1 MTWTKTYTHT
11 IAIGLDDLGA
21 AVLFNRNDITISS
34 LCWMQRTADAGDPN
48 VSAKLATLDLRPW
61 QHGFLRRVGAG
72 LEWIRPGHCDRARRA
87 DQARGKS
94 MAVLLS

>member
-34 LCWMQRTADAGDPN
+34 LCWMQRQADEGDPK
-48 VSAKLATLDLRPW
+48 VTAKLATLGLRPW
-61 QHGFLRRVGAG
+61 QHGFLRNVGDM
-72 LEWIRPGHCDRARRA
+72 LEAIRPGHCDRARLA
-87 DQARGKS
+87 DMARGGR
-94 MAVLLS
+94 MQALLA